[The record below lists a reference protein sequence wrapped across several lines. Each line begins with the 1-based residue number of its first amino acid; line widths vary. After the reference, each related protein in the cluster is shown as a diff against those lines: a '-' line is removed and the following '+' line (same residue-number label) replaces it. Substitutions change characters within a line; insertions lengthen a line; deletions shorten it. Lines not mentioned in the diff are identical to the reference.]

1 MKRRYDYFANESFVD
16 QSLELEQSSDYMEEF
31 DSRDSGIS
39 MGLGSPSQPQ
49 LRNGIIHHSQNY

>member
-1 MKRRYDYFANESFVD
+1 MKRRYDYSSNESFVG

-39 MGLGSPSQPQ
+39 IGGSSQPQ